1 MALQEDDY
9 KNINNSSKVS
19 TSMHKMGVFEVRSIG
34 CHRPYDGT
42 RRLLCY
48 FYGRCG
54 LYIFVAPQGEWLKF
68 PMIWNQFSVCFFGV
82 KSGVMDKT
90 VCSKRKWM
98 GRIAAVSE
106 NEKHQLLR
114 FTNA

>member
-9 KNINNSSKVS
+9 KNINNSSKDGWKNKNYDKINA
-19 TSMHKMGVFEVRSIG
+19 TGPDHTIG
-34 CHRPYDGT
+34 
-42 RRLLCY
+42 RLLCY